1 MNARPLRTLAPIVAL
16 SLAGCAMDIV
26 SVKQAPVL
34 LTELADL
41 GPPVILQNDVSVAI
55 GTGFA
60 TKLRKGTTWRPVGRI
75 AEGEVYAT
83 RDQIVTVEAS
93 HIHEA
98 RPVIAGGRIVGFY
111 LPVERTFTRA
121 SSPVAVSFQSTP

>member
-1 MNARPLRTLAPIVAL
+1 MNVRPFRILASLTTFA
-16 SLAGCAMDIV
+16 LAGCAMDLV
-26 SVKQAPVL
+26 SVTQAPVL
-34 LTELADL
+34 LTEIS
-41 GPPVILQNDVSVAI
+41 GPAPAVVLSHDVSIAI

-60 TKLRKGTTWRPVGRI
+60 TKLRRGTTWRAIGRI
-75 AEGEVYAT
+75 PEGEVYAT

-98 RPVIAGGRIVGFY
+98 RPVIDGGRIVGFY

>member
-1 MNARPLRTLAPIVAL
+1 MNARPLRTLAPLVVL

-26 SVKQAPVL
+26 SVKQAPLV
-34 LTELADL
+34 LTELADP
-41 GPPVILQNDVSVAI
+41 GPPVVLQNDVSVAI

-75 AEGEVYAT
+75 AEGEVDST
-83 RDQIVTVEAS
+83 CDQIVSVEAS

-98 RPVIAGGRIVGFY
+98 RPRIAGDRIVGFY
-111 LPVERTFTRA
+111 LPV
-121 SSPVAVSFQSTP
+121 